1 MIYCST
7 VWHFCKSSDSR
18 KLERVQERALR
29 AVYCDWTSTY
39 EQLLSLANLP
49 TLLNRR
55 LQDIAILMYKV
66 KHNICPTYIC
76 DLFSKNQCPYNIRVK
91 EFVIPRV
98 STVNHGKHVVWDP
111 CCGLNSLLK
120 PGLHHLYWYSKKPS
134 EISNFQSSSRNVNAI
149 SVISN
154 FQKFLL
160 IVLWNCQNLS
170 KCTCSLCNKQYLL
183 FYFILFLFIFYYL
196 FIFFNFSNL
205 I

>member
-1 MIYCST
+1 MSSLRVLSIKGNNRTLFYPQCSEIIGIS
-7 VWHFCKSSDSR
+7 WHFGSFSAKVCKSSNSR

-98 STVNHGKHVVWDP
+98 NTVNHGKHSIRLFGTRVV
-111 CCGLNSLLK
+111 G
-120 PGLHHLYWYSKKPS
+120 
-134 EISNFQSSSRNVNAI
+134 
-149 SVISN
+149 
-154 FQKFLL
+154 
-160 IVLWNCQNLS
+160 
-170 KCTCSLCNKQYLL
+170 
-183 FYFILFLFIFYYL
+183 
-196 FIFFNFSNL
+196 
-205 I
+205 